1 MKKVKNKKKLILLL
15 VIIVL
20 VGITYIYCSS
30 LKINSKISYSGTNK
44 VASIKVSMFTD
55 YDEFLKAKSSSII
68 IYNEHNKLRD
78 NIDVFIAGGID
89 IKNDFYKNDRNY
101 KLTFIKRDGKDFSV
115 NLMLAQK
122 VSEGNIIH
130 MPFIAYESY
139 NSINGALEKVVLTMD
154 ETEIANLKL
163 NKL

>member
-1 MKKVKNKKKLILLL
+1 MKNVKNKKNLILLV

-20 VGITYIYCSS
+20 VRIIYIYCSS

-68 IYNEHNKLRD
+68 IYNEHNELRD
-78 NIDVFIAGGID
+78 NIDVFIVGEVD
-89 IKNDFYKNDRNY
+89 INYDFYKNDGDYR
-101 KLTFIKRDGKDFSV
+101 LTFIRRNGKDFSI

-122 VSEGNIIH
+122 VSEDNTIN
-130 MPFIAYESY
+130 MPFIAYDSD
-139 NSINGALEKVVLTMD
+139 NSINGTLEKVVITMD